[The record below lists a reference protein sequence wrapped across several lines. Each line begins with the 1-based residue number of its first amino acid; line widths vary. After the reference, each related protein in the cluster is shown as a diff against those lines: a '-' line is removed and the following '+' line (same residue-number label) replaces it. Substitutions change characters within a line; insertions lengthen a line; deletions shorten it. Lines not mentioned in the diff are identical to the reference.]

1 MKWMPALIVG
11 SIAILSG
18 QAFADSCWVVTDLK
32 GKAAFADDKYAITDD
47 KISNTTFWV
56 NISENSPSI
65 AVNGA
70 TASYEG
76 GELIKINANT
86 LLYAV
91 PNDQSVVETWSIDPQ
106 QVKAYMTQSR
116 SGMGDRNKASFY
128 IGKAKIGCGAT

>member
-56 NISENSPSI
+56 NNI
-65 AVNGA
+65 AHR
-70 TASYEG
+70 
-76 GELIKINANT
+76 L
-86 LLYAV
+86 
-91 PNDQSVVETWSIDPQ
+91 P
-106 QVKAYMTQSR
+106 
-116 SGMGDRNKASFY
+116 
-128 IGKAKIGCGAT
+128 